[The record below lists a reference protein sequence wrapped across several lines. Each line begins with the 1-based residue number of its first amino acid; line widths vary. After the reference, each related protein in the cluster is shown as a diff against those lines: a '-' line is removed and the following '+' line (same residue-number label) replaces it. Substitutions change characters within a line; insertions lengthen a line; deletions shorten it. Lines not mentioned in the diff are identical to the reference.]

1 MATYSAS
8 MITEFSAQSAA
19 FRFVALLAAEVSS
32 GQVDLPAFPEVV
44 ARVKSALSK
53 EDVTPVMIARVVA
66 SEAGLAARLMTM
78 ANSVIMN
85 PGGSAITELKTAI
98 VRIGYNNVRTTAVAY
113 AISKLKQSEELQAIR
128 KELELLWNEA
138 TMTATLAWA
147 IARRVPN
154 INADEA
160 MLAGLVHNIGK
171 VYILSRSQR
180 MAGGAFNVAD
190 TTAIVRDWHA
200 NVGRAIVEN
209 WGFAPNIVAAVG
221 EQDETDRVLRQ
232 ADMSDVL
239 QAAVRLCQS
248 GIDAQGVL
256 QETGLQ
262 KVGVFV
268 RLSLDQSKID
278 QIAQD
283 AIQAIA
289 TLRRALGS

>member
-1 MATYSAS
+1 
-8 MITEFSAQSAA
+8 
-19 FRFVALLAAEVSS
+19 
-32 GQVDLPAFPEVV
+32 
-44 ARVKSALSK
+44 
-53 EDVTPVMIARVVA
+53 VVA

-85 PGGSAITELKTAI
+85 PGGNPITELKTAI

-113 AISKLKQSEELQAIR
+113 AISKLKQAGELQPIR

-138 TMTATLAWA
+138 TLTATLAWT

-190 TTAIVRDWHA
+190 TIPIVRDWHA
-200 NVGRAIVEN
+200 NVGRAVVEN

-221 EQDETDRVLRQ
+221 EQDESDRMLRQ
-232 ADMSDVL
+232 PDMSDVL
-239 QAAVRLCQS
+239 QAAVRLCQC
-248 GIDAQGVL
+248 GIDAQGVP

-268 RLSLDQSKID
+268 RLSLDQNKIE
-278 QIAQD
+278 QIARE
-283 AIQAIA
+283 AIHAIA
-289 TLRRALGS
+289 TLRSALGN